1 MGFFDKIKQG
11 LTKTKT
17 KMDAQLTGIFAAYEP
32 GDEEFFE
39 DLEETLILA
48 DTGVETTTKAIA
60 QLRKAIELKKLRT
73 GAEVKKE
80 FVQILTRILKVQDT
94 MLLLTTQPSVV
105 LVVGVNG
112 VGKTTTIGKLA
123 LRFKNAQHGVI
134 LAAADTFRA
143 AAADQLQIWAERA
156 GVPIVRHGEGADPA
170 AVVYDAIQSAKAKNA
185 DLLIIDTAGRLHNK
199 KNLMDELAK
208 ITKIVQ
214 REYPEAE
221 MRSML
226 VVDST
231 AGQNCLQQ
239 ARMFK
244 EVAEINGVVLTKL
257 DGTAKGGIAIAI
269 QDELKLPVWY
279 VGVGEGIDDLQPF
292 DANEYVDAIL

>member
-112 VGKTTTIGKLA
+112 VGKTTTIGKIANQLHQA
-123 LRFKNAQHGVI
+123 GKKVLLCAG
-134 LAAADTFRA
+134 DTFSA
-143 AAADQLQIWAERA
+143 AAADQLEIWAERA
-156 GVPIVRHGEGADPA
+156 RADIIRQGEGADPA
-170 AVVYDAIQSAKAKNA
+170 SVVFDAISAAKARGV
-185 DLLIIDTAGRLHNK
+185 DVILCDTAGRLHNK
-199 KNLMDELAK
+199 ANLMNELGKISRIIDRELPDAAK
-208 ITKIVQ
+208 EVL
-214 REYPEAE
+214 
-221 MRSML
+221 L
-226 VVDST
+226 VLDGT
-231 AGQNCLQQ
+231 TGQNGLLQAKQ
-239 ARMFK
+239 FQ
-244 EVAEINGVVLTKL
+244 EIAGVTGIALTKL
-257 DGTAKGGIAIAI
+257 DGTAKGGIVIAVADALQI
-269 QDELKLPVWY
+269 PVKY
-279 VGVGEGIDDLQPF
+279 IGVGEKIDDLMPF
-292 DANEYVDAIL
+292 RAKEFVEALV

>member
-123 LRFKNAQHGVI
+123 AQLKKEGNRV
-134 LAAADTFRA
+134 LLSAADTFRA
-143 AAADQLQIWAERA
+143 AAADSSPSGRSVRVWTSSSMKRA
-156 GVPIVRHGEGADPA
+156 PTPPPWCLTTFRRRRPA
-170 AVVYDAIQSAKAKNA
+170 ARTS
-185 DLLIIDTAGRLHNK
+185 
-199 KNLMDELAK
+199 
-208 ITKIVQ
+208 
-214 REYPEAE
+214 
-221 MRSML
+221 SS
-226 VVDST
+226 ST
-231 AGQNCLQQ
+231 PPAACTTRQ
-239 ARMFK
+239 
-244 EVAEINGVVLTKL
+244 TS
-257 DGTAKGGIAIAI
+257 
-269 QDELKLPVWY
+269 
-279 VGVGEGIDDLQPF
+279 
-292 DANEYVDAIL
+292 

>member
-1 MGFFDKIKQG
+1 MGFFSKLFGGMSRTRENVGGKV
-11 LTKTKT
+11 
-17 KMDAQLTGIFAAYEP
+17 
-32 GDEEFFE
+32 DE
-39 DLEETLILA
+39 LVASMPLA
-48 DTGVETTTKAIA
+48 DDDCYEELTDILIMADVGVNTATDVVETIRQRAKDEKVKEAPRVREM
-60 QLRKAIELKKLRT
+60 LKEELKRRM
-73 GAEVKKE
+73 GE
-80 FVQILTRILKVQDT
+80 RRPPLKWPMV
-94 MLLLTTQPSVV
+94 M

>member
-1 MGFFDKIKQG
+1 MGFFSKLFGGMSRTRENVGGKV
-11 LTKTKT
+11 
-17 KMDAQLTGIFAAYEP
+17 
-32 GDEEFFE
+32 DE
-39 DLEETLILA
+39 LVASMPLA
-48 DTGVETTTKAIA
+48 DDDFYEELTDILIMADMGVNTATDVVETIRQRAKDEKVKEAPRVREM
-60 QLRKAIELKKLRT
+60 LKEELKRRM
-73 GAEVKKE
+73 GE
-80 FVQILTRILKVQDT
+80 RRPPLKWPMV
-94 MLLLTTQPSVV
+94 M